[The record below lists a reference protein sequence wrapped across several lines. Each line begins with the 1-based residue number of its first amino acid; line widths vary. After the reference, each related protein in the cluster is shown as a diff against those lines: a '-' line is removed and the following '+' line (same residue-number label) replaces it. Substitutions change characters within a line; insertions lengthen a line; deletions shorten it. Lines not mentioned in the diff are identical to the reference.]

1 VMISF
6 WALVRKDLQLF
17 FSDRRAV
24 VVGLLVPIICG
35 SFFGYLFGGHGGKSE
50 TTRMPLLFIDQDG
63 SVISRELL
71 ARLNDDKNLNVKQS
85 TLDEARTAV
94 QKGKATA
101 AIVVPKDFG
110 ADSGRAFFGGAKKP
124 EIGVLYD
131 PSHGM
136 ELGMVKGILSG
147 AVTQVVSKE
156 MFTGKGGRE
165 RVKESLAQLERDDGI
180 APADKEILRDL
191 LGSVQKWNE
200 QQARGQGSGQGVPA
214 GALTMP
220 YEMREEAI
228 TAGTGIQYNGYA
240 HSFGGMGIQFILF
253 MGLDVGIRLLLLR
266 QSGLWQRLRAAP
278 LSRSLLLGSRA
289 TSAALIAGFILL
301 VLFAFARV
309 VFGVHIQGS
318 FLGFLGVCA
327 AFSLMTAAFGL
338 MIAALGKTLEATRG
352 YSIMATLLM
361 VMLGGAWVPTF
372 VFPPWLQRST
382 VIVPTRWAM
391 DGLDAMT
398 WRGLGLSAAVG
409 PIAVMLLFTLLF
421 GTLAVMRFRW
431 EADS

>member
-1 VMISF
+1 MIPF

-17 FSDRRAV
+17 FQDRRAV
-24 VVGLLVPIICG
+24 IVSLLVPILCG
-35 SFFGYLFGGHGGKSE
+35 SFFGYLFGGQGGKTEIS
-50 TTRMPLLFIDQDG
+50 RVAVLFIDQDG
-63 SVISRELL
+63 SDISRELL
-71 ARLNDDKNLNVKQS
+71 AQLSDDKSLAVTPS

-94 QKGKATA
+94 RKGKATA
-101 AIVVPKDFG
+101 ALVIPKDFS
-110 ADSGRAFFGGAKKP
+110 ADAGPAFFSGAKKP

-131 PSHGM
+131 PSHTM
-136 ELGMVKGILSG
+136 EMGMVRGILSG
-147 AVTQVVSKE
+147 AVMQVVSKE
-156 MFTGKGGRE
+156 MFTGKSGRE
-165 RVKESLAQLERDDGI
+165 MVKESLERIGKDESMP
-180 APADKEILRDL
+180 PAEKKVLRDL
-191 LGSVQKWNE
+191 LGSVQEWNE
-200 QQARGQGSGQGVPA
+200 QQARGQAAGQGAPPV
-214 GALTMP
+214 GFTMP
-220 YEMREEAI
+220 YETREEAI

-253 MGLDVGIRLLLLR
+253 MGLDVGVRLLLVR

-289 TSAALIAGFILL
+289 TSAAMIAGFILL
-301 VLFAFARV
+301 VLFSFARV
-309 VFGVHIQGS
+309 VFGVHIEGS

-338 MIAALGKTLEATRG
+338 MVAALGKTLEATRG
-352 YSIMATLLM
+352 YAVMATLIM

-372 VFPPWLQRST
+372 VFPQWLQKFT

-421 GTLAVMRFRW
+421 GVLAVSRFRW
-431 EADS
+431 EAEG